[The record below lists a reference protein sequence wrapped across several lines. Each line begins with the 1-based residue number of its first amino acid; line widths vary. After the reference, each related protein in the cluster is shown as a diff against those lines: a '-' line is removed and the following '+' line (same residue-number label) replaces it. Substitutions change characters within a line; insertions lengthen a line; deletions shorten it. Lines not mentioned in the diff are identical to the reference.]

1 MCYLNKDNPSGAWLK
16 QTRLQL
22 LQEREREREREREME
37 VAEHKEIVIVGGGIC
52 GLATALALHRLYI
65 SF

>member
-1 MCYLNKDNPSGAWLK
+1 MRGLSK
-16 QTRLQL
+16 QDYKYY
-22 LQEREREREREREME
+22 EREREREME

>member
-1 MCYLNKDNPSGAWLK
+1 MRGLSK
-16 QTRLQL
+16 QDYNYYKR
-22 LQEREREREREREME
+22 ERESEREREREREME